1 VENAKLARVELA
13 KATRIAQ
20 EMTQAD
26 AQEAT
31 RIKQDATANSK
42 KAKQAERYQAIM
54 EKLGKLPP
62 CPKLCRGEECSGTPC
77 DEEEGTGFSYEHM
90 DDMVVCQDKAH
101 VSMATTGACLLF
113 HNWPPR
119 KKSPK
124 PPVGPPAGHPAKNGG
139 GRTSGAEATP
149 REKRQPEGGEATSG
163 RQGDPAAVDA
173 RQRNERNAR
182 MRTLETG

>member
-1 VENAKLARVELA
+1 
-13 KATRIAQ
+13 
-20 EMTQAD
+20 MTQAD
-26 AQEAT
+26 AQEAI

-42 KAKQAERYQAIM
+42 KAKKAERYQAIM

-101 VSMATTGACLLF
+101 MSMATSSACLLF

-124 PPVGPPAGHPAKNGG
+124 PPPAGHPAKNGG
-139 GRTSGAEATP
+139 GEPRARGNPPGTTAT
-149 REKRQPEGGEATSG
+149 RGRGSHVRQARGPSRSSLGSSRATSLTRG
-163 RQGDPAAVDA
+163 LWRG
-173 RQRNERNAR
+173 
-182 MRTLETG
+182 